1 MPFYDY
7 RCETCAKPARLF
19 FSFAAYESA
28 DPACPHCGEKT
39 LKRRIRRVVIAKSEE
54 KRMDGMMDESML
66 GALENEDPREIGRFM
81 RKMSHEMGEDLG
93 DEFGE
98 VVNRFECQERRDR
111 RHRFQREEM
120 HAGFIG
126 DGFDIE
132 IEHVARSF

>member
-98 VVNRFECQERRDR
+98 VANRLEKGQSP
-111 RHRFQREEM
+111 EEIEQALPDFAASM
-120 HAGFIG
+120 GQDDG
-126 DGFDIE
+126 MGMGGMGGFDD
-132 IEHVARSF
+132 F